1 MTDQKES
8 IQDWPIWV
16 DMSKRIISFQEVEG
30 FKKLIF
36 PTREEML
43 QFAIDRSSIGFSI
56 Q

>member
-1 MTDQKES
+1 MN
-8 IQDWPIWV
+8 IQNENVQEWAIWV

-30 FKKLIF
+30 FNKLIF

-43 QFAIDRSSIGFSI
+43 QFAIDRSSVGFSI